1 MTSSKQPSP
10 SLARRRTL
18 RRLACGATITL
29 GLWTVLQHPAIAAEP
44 LKVCF
49 LYSNPIGESGW
60 TYQHELA
67 RKELV
72 AAMGDKIITKY
83 VENIPEGPDA
93 ERVIRNFVQ
102 DGCKLIF
109 TPSFGFMEPT
119 LKAARTAPKV
129 IFMNG
134 SGYKTA
140 ANVGVYNARYYEG
153 RYLEG
158 VLAGHMSKNG
168 IAGYVGAFP
177 IPEVLQGINAFALGM
192 RSVNPKAQV
201 RLIWV
206 NSWYDPG
213 KERDAANALLKLG
226 VDTLAYATSGV
237 SIVTTGEEKG
247 VYTLGYYSDMSKFG
261 PKTNLTSIVQNWGGF
276 YIKTVQE
283 VLAGQ
288 WKSQATL
295 GGLKEGMIKLAPLN
309 AAIPTDVKEKL
320 GKTTTDIAQGHLNP
334 FTGPIV
340 DQQGTPRVP
349 AGQTISANDLA
360 NMNYLVQGV
369 EGLLPKN

>member
-1 MTSSKQPSP
+1 MHPRPLFSLRRALGRLALAAGLLG
-10 SLARRRTL
+10 SLAATAQPLRT
-18 RRLACGATITL
+18 
-29 GLWTVLQHPAIAAEP
+29 
-44 LKVCF
+44 CF

-67 RKELV
+67 RKEL
-72 AAMGDKIITKY
+72 ASAMGDRITTKY
-83 VENIPEGPDA
+83 VENIAEGPDA

-102 DGCKLIF
+102 EGCQLIF

-119 LKAARTAPKV
+119 MKVARTAPKV

-140 ANVGVYNARYYEG
+140 ANVGAYNALYYEG

-158 VLAGHMSKNG
+158 VLAGHMSKSG
-168 IAGYVGAFP
+168 VVGYVGAFP
-177 IPEVLQGINAFALGM
+177 IPEVLQGINAFTLGM

-206 NSWYDPG
+206 NAWYDPG
-213 KERDAANALLKLG
+213 KERDAANALIKLG

-247 VYTLGYYSDMSKFG
+247 IYTLAYYSDMSKFG
-261 PKTNLTSIVQNWGGF
+261 PKTNLTSVVQNWGSY
-276 YIKTVQE
+276 YIKVVE
-283 VLAGQ
+283 DVLAGR
-288 WKSQATL
+288 WKSENHL
-295 GGLKEGMIKLAPLN
+295 GGLREGMIKMAPLN
-309 AAIPTDVKEKL
+309 PAVPADVREKVQQLGDAIAAGSL
-320 GKTTTDIAQGHLNP
+320 HP

-340 DQQGTPRVP
+340 DQDGKVRVA
-349 AGQTISANDLA
+349 AGQTISAADLD

-369 EGLLPKN
+369 EGLMPKR

>member
-1 MTSSKQPSP
+1 MTISILP
-10 SLARRRTL
+10 RL
-18 RRLACGATITL
+18 RRGLGGMTLAAAAMGAWAGT
-29 GLWTVLQHPAIAAEP
+29 ASAAAQP
-44 LKVCF
+44 LRVCF

-67 RKELV
+67 RKELA
-72 AAMGDKIITKY
+72 AAMGDKITTRY
-83 VENIPEGPDA
+83 VENIAEGPDA

-102 DGCKLIF
+102 DGCQLVF

-119 LKAARTAPKV
+119 MKVARTAPKV

-158 VLAGHMSKNG
+158 VIAGHMSKTG
-168 IAGYVGAFP
+168 VVGYVGAFP
-177 IPEVLQGINAFALGM
+177 IPEVLQGVNAFAQGM
-192 RSVNPKAQV
+192 RSVNPKAQL

-206 NSWYDPG
+206 NAWYDPG
-213 KERDAANALLKLG
+213 KERDAANALVKLG
-226 VDTLAYATSGV
+226 VDTMAYATSGV

-261 PKTNLTSIVQNWGGF
+261 PRTNLTSVVQTWGSY
-276 YIKTVQE
+276 YIQVVQD
-283 VLAGQ
+283 VLAGR
-288 WKSQATL
+288 WKPGNVM
-295 GGLKEGMIKLAPLN
+295 GGMREGMITLAPLN
-309 AAIPTDVKEKL
+309 PAIPADVREKVAKM
-320 GKTTTDIAQGHLNP
+320 GQDIAQGRLDP
-334 FTGPIV
+334 FAGPV
-340 DQQGTPRVP
+340 LDQEGKERVP
-349 AGQTISANDLA
+349 AGQTISAADLA

-369 EGLLPKN
+369 EGLLPKP

>member
-1 MTSSKQPSP
+1 MKTP
-10 SLARRRTL
+10 RTL
-18 RRLACGATITL
+18 RRLAAAALLAALGGA
-29 GLWTVLQHPAIAAEP
+29 ASAAP
-44 LKVCF
+44 LSVCF

-72 AAMGDKIITKY
+72 AAMGDKITTKY
-83 VENIPEGPDA
+83 VENVAEGPDA

-102 DGCKLIF
+102 DGCKVIF

-119 LKAARTAPKV
+119 LKVARTAPKDV
-129 IFMNG
+129 IFMQG

-140 ANVGVYNARYYEG
+140 ANVGAYNARYYEG

-158 VLAGHMSKNG
+158 VVAGAMSKSG
-168 IAGYVGAFP
+168 DVGYVGAFP
-177 IPEVLQGINAFALGM
+177 IPEVLQGVNAFALGM
-192 RSVNPKAQV
+192 RSVNPKAKL

-213 KERDAANALLKLG
+213 KERDAANALIKLG
-226 VDTLAYATSGV
+226 ADTLAYATSGV

-261 PKTNLTSIVQNWGGF
+261 PKTNLTSIEQTWGKF
-276 YIKTVQE
+276 YIKTIE
-283 VLAGQ
+283 DVLAGR
-288 WKSQATL
+288 WKSENVM
-295 GGLKEGMIKLAPLN
+295 GGLREGLIKMQPLN
-309 AAIPTDVKEKL
+309 AAVPAPVREKVAKL
-320 GKTTTDIAQGHLNP
+320 GEEIAAGTLHI
-334 FTGPIV
+334 FAGPIT
-340 DQQGTPRVP
+340 DQDGKVRVP
-349 AGQTISANDLA
+349 AGQNIAPNDLA

-369 EGLLPKN
+369 DGLMPK

>member
-1 MTSSKQPSP
+1 MNLHILP
-10 SLARRRTL
+10 RL
-18 RRLACGATITL
+18 RRGLGGMALAAAALSPWSGMAS
-29 GLWTVLQHPAIAAEP
+29 AEP
-44 LKVCF
+44 LRVCF

-72 AAMGDKIITKY
+72 AALGDKITTRY
-83 VENIPEGPDA
+83 VENIAEGPDA

-102 DGCKLIF
+102 EGCQLVF

-119 LKAARTAPKV
+119 LKVARTAPKV

-158 VLAGHMSKNG
+158 VIAGHMSKTG
-168 IAGYVGAFP
+168 VVGYVGAFP
-177 IPEVLQGINAFALGM
+177 IPEVLQGVNAFALGM
-192 RSVNPKAQV
+192 RSVNPKAQL

-206 NSWYDPG
+206 NAWYDPG
-213 KERDAANALLKLG
+213 KERDAASALVKLG
-226 VDTLAYATSGV
+226 VDTMAYATSGV

-261 PKTNLTSIVQNWGGF
+261 PKTNLTSVVQTWGG
-276 YIKTVQE
+276 YYTQVVQD
-283 VLAGQ
+283 VLAGR
-288 WKSQATL
+288 WKPGNTM
-295 GGLKEGMIKLAPLN
+295 GGMREGMIALAPLN
-309 AAIPTDVKEKL
+309 PAVPADVREKVAKL
-320 GKTTTDIAQGHLNP
+320 GEAIAQGRLDP
-334 FTGPIV
+334 FAGPLV
-340 DQQGTPRVP
+340 DQDGKVRVP
-349 AGQTISANDLA
+349 AGQAIPAADLA

-369 EGLLPKN
+369 EGLLPKP